1 MIWDLLRMEFTFC
14 ECGHDSHWHQRHFLH
29 SECPLLLSWPYG
41 MSTLTF
47 LKLIV
52 FFSSTSLGTLIPH
65 QILVPHIAFLFNTI
79 TWKAELLRWSNPD
92 CLSIESWYSKE
103 WQGCVPS
110 TQSRTVKASM
120 CRCSFNPLST
130 AWIPCF
136 LTVAPAAV
144 LTPGLY
150 HQIKNI
156 PLLKYYLKCSD
167 KWFNLPVKVRFWGPH
182 FSRLRDTQAL
192 WGW

>member
-1 MIWDLLRMEFTFC
+1 MWSWQSLTPKTLFAFWMSSSPLMTLRYVNSDLLKT
-14 ECGHDSHWHQRHFLH
+14 DSF
-29 SECPLLLSWPYG
+29 
-41 MSTLTF
+41 
-47 LKLIV
+47 

-79 TWKAELLRWSNPD
+79 TWKAELLRWLNPD

-103 WQGCVPS
+103 RQGCVPS

-144 LTPGLY
+144 LTPGFY